1 MLGGKGRSLIILSAF
16 LISAGLSFKNHFLIL
31 CGSFFLFATFIS
43 MPAFESSMNIEEL
56 KVTREIDNH
65 RVFRDDFMHVKVKIE
80 NSGGSQ
86 FDFLDIFDN
95 FPTKAFRLVT
105 GENYISTRVD
115 AKSTITFSYIL
126 APRVRGEFELGP
138 LEITVRD
145 RLGFSAVEKVV
156 PHSLTDIVIYP
167 PYEEIRALELLGAQR
182 AMAMSFG
189 VHQTKMKGTGTDL
202 RALRQYVPGDQFRL
216 IDWKASM
223 RNQKLIVREFE
234 SERNV
239 STVILIDASES
250 MAGGAVDATKFE
262 YAIKSAMLL
271 AKLAMEQKDQVG
283 IATFSDRNHF
293 RWLPP
298 TSKRT
303 HFFDIITFLGELSPA
318 GNKEIFWSMEE
329 FSRQWDK
336 RSLVFLITDLEVAG
350 VDIIAAIRKL
360 KTYGHAVVVV
370 SPFSPWFEIHE
381 LELQS
386 SDKALAEAIS
396 EEMMLHILQ
405 VKKDCQKLA
414 VPVISVAPDDMFEV
428 IVNEYQNAKQKGK
441 AD

>member
-16 LISAGLSFKNHFLIL
+16 LISAGLSFRNHFLIL

-56 KVTREIDNH
+56 KVTREMDNK
-65 RVFRDDFMHVKVKIE
+65 RVFRDDFMHITVKIE
-80 NSGGSQ
+80 NTGGTS

-95 FPTKAFRLVT
+95 FPTQAFRLVT

-115 AKSTITFSYIL
+115 AKSNVNFSYIL
-126 APRVRGEFELGP
+126 TPRVRGEFEIGP

-145 RLGFSAVEKVV
+145 RLGFNAVEKIV
-156 PHSLTDIVIYP
+156 PHSLTDIIIYP
-167 PYEEIRALELLGAQR
+167 PYDEIRALELLGAQR

-189 VHQTKMKGTGTDL
+189 IHQTKMKGTGTDL
-202 RALRQYVPGDQFRL
+202 RQLRLYVPGDQFRL
-216 IDWKASM
+216 IDWKATM
-223 RNQKLIVREFE
+223 RLSKLIVREFE

-239 STVILIDASES
+239 STIILIDASES
-250 MAGGAVDATKFE
+250 MAGGATDATKFE
-262 YAIKSAMLL
+262 YSIKSAMLL
-271 AKLAMEQKDQVG
+271 AKLAMEQKDRVG
-283 IATFSDRNHF
+283 ICTFSDRDHF

-298 TSKRT
+298 TTKRT
-303 HFFDIITFLGELSPA
+303 HFYDIITFLGEISPK
-318 GNKEIFWSMEE
+318 GHKEIFWSVEE
-329 FSRQWDK
+329 FSRQWSK
-336 RSLVFLITDLEVAG
+336 RSLVFLVTDLEIAS

-370 SPFSPWFEIHE
+370 APFSPWFEIHE
-381 LELQS
+381 LELKR

-396 EEMMLHILQ
+396 EEMMLHVMQ
-405 VKKDCQKLA
+405 VRKDCQKLA
-414 VPVISVAPDDMFEV
+414 APVISVAPDDMFEV
-428 IVNEYQNAKQKGK
+428 IIGQYQFAKQRGK